1 MSEVVKTPVAI
12 DESVPSSPSHHHI
25 AVDPALERRIL
36 RKLDFQV
43 VPILC
48 FLFFISFV
56 DRGNIGSLHSC
67 LVLPETH

>member
-1 MSEVVKTPVAI
+1 MTEISKTPLAV
-12 DESVPSSPSHHHI
+12 DESLPASPRQDGVP
-25 AVDPALERRIL
+25 VDPALERRIL

-56 DRGNIGSLHSC
+56 DRGNIGT
-67 LVLPETH
+67 V